1 MRQDRPRSGASRA
14 TAARPILLQGL
25 LGDLLER
32 SPRGATTRH
41 AGVRAVALLSVML
54 SSLLAWTPTASAET
68 FAADLRHP
76 QDGPHCEVV
85 VRIREQGVEVRLSP
99 NLVFL
104 DAVLDFPREEPGA
117 IAPSEVWALRDLLI
131 ARFATP
137 GEFALVSIDGESP
150 APKVGEILVNEPDP
164 DLLGLFP
171 NCGMRGLRKI
181 AVTLDYPTEGLP
193 SEVAL
198 RWRDFPPNSLS
209 LFEEPP
215 PLAIVV
221 ELLTP
226 GRRALVDLTI
236 SEPEFIWHAPP
247 PDEVDAAALA
257 APAAPPPP
265 ELRTLAVV
273 PVAAGALG
281 VLLAAASLRRGGG
294 RGMVGAVLALAA
306 CGSVAF
312 LLRDAGRIVIGRE
325 ESPLPTPEQAVAIF
339 APLQRDLY
347 RAFDFDSEEEV
358 YDALARSVDGPLL
371 PRLYRTVRR
380 SLVMEEEGGAVGR
393 VIEVRPLEVAIES
406 VGLVEPPRDPAA
418 VAVADASSRER
429 VGFTV
434 RCRWQVDGAVYHWGH
449 GHFRTN
455 EYDGRF
461 LVVATDR
468 GWRIAGDELLSQRR
482 VDEPPPEAPGLPEVD
497 ENGEFEV

>member
-1 MRQDRPRSGASRA
+1 MTRSLAPCLAGGM
-14 TAARPILLQGL
+14 AALLAGVL
-25 LGDLLER
+25 LGGVPRAAAAVDL
-32 SPRGATTRH
+32 
-41 AGVRAVALLSVML
+41 
-54 SSLLAWTPTASAET
+54 ASI
-68 FAADLRHP
+68 RHP

-104 DAVLDFPREEPGA
+104 DAVLDFPREEPGE
-117 IAPSEVWALRDLLI
+117 IAPSEVWALRDLLV

-137 GEFALVSIDGESP
+137 GEFALVSIDGATP
-150 APKVGEILVNEPDP
+150 TPTVGEILVNAPDP
-164 DLLGLFP
+164 DLLALFP
-171 NCGMRGLRKI
+171 NHGMRGLRKI

-209 LFEEPP
+209 LFEDPP
-215 PLAIVV
+215 PLVIVV

-226 GRRALVDLTI
+226 GRRALIDL
-236 SEPEFIWHAPP
+236 SAAEPEFIWHAPP

-306 CGSVAF
+306 CGTVAI

-339 APLQRDLY
+339 KPLQRDVY
-347 RAFDFDSEEEV
+347 RAFDFEEDGEV
-358 YDALARSVDGPLL
+358 YDALAACVDGPLL
-371 PRLYRTVRR
+371 PRIYRTVRR
-380 SLVMEEEGGAVGR
+380 SLIMEEEGGAVGR
-393 VIEVRPLEVAIES
+393 VIEVRPLEVEVES
-406 VGLVEPPRDPAA
+406 IGLVEPPREVAPLVAEGQPADSSSGVAGSPPSGRSTLDEVDP
-418 VAVADASSRER
+418 RR

-455 EYDGRF
+455 EYEGRF
-461 LVVATDR
+461 LVIATDR

-482 VDEPPPEAPGLPEVD
+482 VDEPPPEAPGDAPGLPEVD
-497 ENGEFEV
+497 EDGEFEV